1 MLVKLESSIP
11 FKTHTLS
18 RKELTSLVDSYLSK
32 DAEFRSSLTTPP
44 VNYTRLCQ
52 TTLACVK
59 LICERLGFFEPVCIS
74 EAVYNLKRV
83 CNYAQDRDSLSA
95 NIAVDVSSSYHNVIL
110 QIILATLHYISYHQ
124 PHLPMSLLGSHPFC
138 LSSDKND

>member
-32 DAEFRSSLTTPP
+32 DEEFRSSLTTPP

-83 CNYAQDRDSLSA
+83 CKYAQDRDSLSA
-95 NIAVDVSSSYHNVIL
+95 NIAVDVSSSYHNVLL
-110 QIILATLHYISYHQ
+110 QIILFSHTPSHIISPTSLTYVTLGVT
-124 PHLPMSLLGSHPFC
+124 PLLSLFR
-138 LSSDKND
+138 